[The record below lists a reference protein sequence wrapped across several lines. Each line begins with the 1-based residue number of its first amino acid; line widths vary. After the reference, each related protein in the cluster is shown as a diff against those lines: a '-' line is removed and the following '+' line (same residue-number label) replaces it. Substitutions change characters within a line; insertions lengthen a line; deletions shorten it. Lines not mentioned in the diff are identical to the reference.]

1 MAFKHDF
8 DATSLREY
16 DIRGVVGSTLHDA
29 DAFAIGRSFGTV
41 VARAGGKTVAV
52 GYDGRLSSPHLS
64 EALIKGLMASGME
77 VLKVGRGPTPMLY
90 YAATTLETDGA
101 VMVTGSHNPSNYN
114 GFKMMLGKKAFF
126 GADIQTL
133 GQIASGG
140 DVVDATP
147 GSQRDVDVADAYV
160 DRLLQDWDGG
170 DRKLRVVWDSA
181 NGAAGE
187 VLELL
192 LKKLPGEH
200 TVLNPVIDGNFPAHH
215 PDPTIAKNQEQ
226 LIAAVREHGADLGI
240 GFDGDADRVG
250 AIDDEGTMLLGDQLM
265 VVLSRDV
272 LREHPGATIIADVKA
287 SQVLYDEIAKAG
299 GKPLMY
305 KTGHSLIK
313 AKMAEIDAPFAG
325 EMSGHIFYADKWYG
339 FDDALYVAVR
349 LMGIVAR
356 MDGKLSDV
364 TRSLPHVVNT
374 PELRFNCDDVRKFE
388 VIAEVAGRLR
398 EQGASVNDIDG
409 VRVQTDDG
417 WWLLRASNT
426 QAVLVA
432 RAEAH
437 DAAGLERLKT
447 ALVEQLTA
455 SGLEAPDF
463 SGENAGH

>member
-41 VARAGGKTVAV
+41 VARAGGKTVSV

-64 EALIKGLMASGME
+64 AALIEGLKASGME
-77 VLKVGRGPTPMLY
+77 VLKVGRGPTPLLY
-90 YAATTLETDGA
+90 FAATTLETDGA
-101 VMVTGSHNPSNYN
+101 VMVTGSHNPPNYN

-126 GADIQTL
+126 GAEIQKL
-133 GQIASGG
+133 GQIASAG
-140 DVVDATP
+140 DVVDEAH
-147 GSQRDVDVADAYV
+147 GSERDIDVVDQYI
-160 DRLLQDWDGG
+160 DRLIQDYDGG

-187 VLELL
+187 VLERL

-226 LIAAVREHGADLGI
+226 LIAAVRKHEADLGI

-250 AIDDEGTMLLGDQLM
+250 AVDDEGTMLLGDQLM
-265 VVLSRDV
+265 VVLARDV

-299 GKPLMY
+299 GNPLMF

-313 AKMAEIDAPFAG
+313 AKMAEIGAPFAG

-339 FDDALYVAVR
+339 FDDALYVAIR
-349 LMGIVAR
+349 LMGIVSR

-388 VIAEVAGRLR
+388 VIEEVAGRLR
-398 EQGASVNDIDG
+398 QQGANVNDIDG
-409 VRVQTDDG
+409 VRVQTEDG

-432 RAEAH
+432 RAEAN
-437 DAAGLERLKT
+437 DDAGLDRLKQ

>member
-1 MAFKHDF
+1 MSFQHSF
-8 DATSLREY
+8 DPTSLREY
-16 DIRGVVGSTLHDA
+16 DIRGVVGRTLHDA
-29 DAFAIGRSFGTV
+29 DAFAIGRAFGTI

-64 EALIKGLMASGME
+64 AALVEGLKASGME
-77 VLKVGRGPTPMLY
+77 VLRVGRGPTPLLY
-90 YAATTLETDGA
+90 FAATTLETDGA
-101 VMVTGSHNPSNYN
+101 VMVTGSHNPPDYN
-114 GFKMMLGKKAFF
+114 GFKMMFGKRAFF
-126 GADIQTL
+126 GADIQAL
-133 GQIASGG
+133 GRIAAAG
-140 DVVDATP
+140 DVVGETA
-147 GSQRDVDVADAYV
+147 GSDRSVDIVDAYI
-160 DRLLQDWDGG
+160 DRLLQDYDGTR
-170 DRKLRVVWDSA
+170 DLKVVWDNA

-187 VLELL
+187 VLERLL
-192 LKKLPGEH
+192 ERLPGQH
-200 TVLNPVIDGNFPAHH
+200 TVLNPIIDGSFPAHH

-226 LIAAVREHGADLGI
+226 LIAAVRAHGADLGI

-250 AIDDEGTMLLGDQLM
+250 AVDDAGTMLLGDQLM

-299 GKPLMY
+299 GKPLMF

-313 AKMAEIDAPFAG
+313 AKMAEIKAPFAG

-349 LMGIVAR
+349 LMGIVSR
-356 MDGKLSDV
+356 MDGKLSAV
-364 TRSLPHVVNT
+364 TDALPHVVNT
-374 PELRFNCDDVRKFE
+374 PELRFNCDDTRKFE
-388 VIAEVAGRLR
+388 VIEEVAARLKT
-398 EQGASVNDIDG
+398 EGARVNDIDG

-432 RAEAH
+432 RAEAR
-437 DAAGLERLKT
+437 DEAGLDRLKQ
-447 ALVEQLTA
+447 ALVTQLTA
-455 SGLEAPDF
+455 SGLPAPDF

>member
-41 VARAGGKTVAV
+41 VSRAGGKTVAV

-64 EALIKGLMASGME
+64 AALIKGLMASGME

-90 YAATTLETDGA
+90 FAATTLETDGA
-101 VMVTGSHNPSNYN
+101 VMVTGSHNPPNYN

-126 GADIQTL
+126 GAEIQKL
-133 GQIASGG
+133 GQIAGAG
-140 DVVDATP
+140 DVVEEAQ
-147 GSQRDVDVADAYV
+147 GSERDIDVADKYV
-160 DRLLQDWDGG
+160 DRLIQDYDGG
-170 DRKLRVVWDSA
+170 ERKLRVVWDSA

-187 VLELL
+187 VLERL

-226 LIAAVREHGADLGI
+226 LIAAVRKHEADIGI

-250 AIDDEGTMLLGDQLM
+250 AVDDEGTMLLGDQLM
-265 VVLSRDV
+265 VVLARDV

-287 SQVLYDEIAKAG
+287 SQVLYDEIEKAG
-299 GKPLMY
+299 GKPLMF

-313 AKMAEIDAPFAG
+313 AKMAEIQAPFAG

-339 FDDALYVAVR
+339 FDDALYVAIR
-349 LMGIVAR
+349 LMGIVSR

-388 VIAEVAGRLR
+388 VIEEVAGRLR
-398 EQGASVNDIDG
+398 EQGANVNDIDG
-409 VRVQTDDG
+409 VRVQTADG

-432 RAEAH
+432 RAEAN
-437 DAAGLERLKT
+437 DDAGLERLKQ